1 MKKISICLVLVFL
14 SLTVYSQSEK
24 DMDNRFFTRKEFN
37 SGYSEEKQA
46 AIDVYKRMFKDGFK
60 DYTLAKF
67 DLDFISNSSQ
77 KLDTLSA
84 FLQENYD
91 FTFKKPVQEDDH
103 WILAGTA
110 TALPY
115 TEEGLIFWV
124 IDLYCKGY
132 EFDCKLNGY
141 GALSDPDSL
150 SDLDVETEMPV
161 GFYEKGLIEIDK
173 RNFGKAIICF
183 SVEIKSSLKMKEAFQ
198 ARGYCKEMIYSY
210 KAARRDYDKALE
222 IDPDYADALLSRAT
236 NKDDA
241 GEYDGALKDYNHVI
255 ELEPDNGLAYYN
267 RGNTKFNL
275 GDKSG
280 ACMDWSKAKS
290 LGDANAQK
298 RLNVECK

>member
-1 MKKISICLVLVFL
+1 MKKIGIWLLLLFL
-14 SLTVYSQSEK
+14 SLTVYSQSDK
-24 DMDNRFFTRKEFN
+24 GMDSRFFTKKEFN
-37 SGYSEEKQA
+37 SGYSEEKYA
-46 AIDVYKRMFKDGFK
+46 ATNVYKRMLKDGFK
-60 DYTLAKF
+60 DYALAKF
-67 DLDFISNSSQ
+67 DIDFISDSSQ
-77 KLDTLSA
+77 KLYILSA

-91 FTFKKPVQEDDH
+91 FKFEKPVQDDDH
-103 WILAGTA
+103 WILTGTA

-115 TEEGLIFWV
+115 TEEDLMFWV

-132 EFDCKLNGY
+132 EFDCRLDGY

-150 SDLDVETEMPV
+150 SYLEADPEVPV
-161 GFYEKGLIEIDK
+161 DFYNEGLNEINK
-173 RNFGKAIICF
+173 RNFGKAIIYF
-183 SVEIKSSLKMKEAFQ
+183 SVAIKSSPKMKEAWQ

-222 IDPDYADALLSRAT
+222 IDPDYTDALLIRAT

-241 GEYDGALKDYNHVI
+241 GEYDGALKDYNRVI

-280 ACMDWSKAKS
+280 ACMDWTKAKS
-290 LGDANAQK
+290 LGDTNAQK
-298 RLNVECK
+298 RLDAECK